1 MRALRT
7 AGTTTALLAAAL
19 LAGCGSAGGGG
30 AAPATSTPAAAP
42 PPSVSTSAPGTATT
56 GTPAAP
62 ATAGSGTAAAGTTGS
77 PGGAAGTTVPVTA
90 TEFAFALPTTHVA
103 PGTYTFVLTNRGTTA
118 HAMAIEG
125 GGVDEDVDPVGPG
138 GTASLTVT
146 LPAGSYDLYCPVDE
160 HQDKGMDTTITVG

>member
-7 AGTTTALLAAAL
+7 AGTTTVLLAAAL
-19 LAGCGSAGGGG
+19 LAGCGSGGGGG
-30 AAPATSTPAAAP
+30 AAATSTPAAAP
-42 PPSVSTSAPGTATT
+42 PPSVSTSAPSTATT
-56 GTPAAP
+56 ATPA
-62 ATAGSGTAAAGTTGS
+62 TTGSGTAAAGTTGS